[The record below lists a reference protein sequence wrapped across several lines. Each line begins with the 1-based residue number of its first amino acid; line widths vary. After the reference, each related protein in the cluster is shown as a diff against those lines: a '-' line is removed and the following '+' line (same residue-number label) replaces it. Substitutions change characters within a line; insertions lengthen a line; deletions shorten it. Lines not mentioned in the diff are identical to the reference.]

1 MNHVAFEFAWQL
13 FDDQGVVRTFVD
25 ANSTSDAEAL
35 RNVRL
40 ASFVIE
46 DDAFLTISNRWAE
59 GMTFIVALLWL
70 TTVFLQ
76 NGYSQCLTSS
86 PCVDVIG

>member
-1 MNHVAFEFAWQL
+1 MNHIVLELRGEVFNDEGIVGAL
-13 FDDQGVVRTFVD
+13 VH
-25 ANSTSDAEAL
+25 ANTASNAQAL
-35 RNVRL
+35 RNVRFTG
-40 ASFVIE
+40 FVIE

-76 NGYSQCLTSS
+76 NGYSHCLTPS

>member
-1 MNHVAFEFAWQL
+1 MQIPQA
-13 FDDQGVVRTFVD
+13 D
-25 ANSTSDAEAL
+25 AKAL

-40 ASFVIE
+40 ARFVIE
-46 DDAFLTISNRWAE
+46 DDAFLAISNRWAE

-76 NGYSQCLTSS
+76 NGYSHCLTPS

>member
-25 ANSTSDAEAL
+25 ANSTSDAKAL

-40 ASFVIE
+40 ACFVIE
-46 DDAFLTISNRWAE
+46 DDAFLSISNGRAE
-59 GMTFIVALLWL
+59 GMTFIVAFLWL

-76 NGYSQCLTSS
+76 NGYSHCLTPS
-86 PCVDVIG
+86 PYVDVIG